1 MTTIAR
7 SFFFLLFS
15 FSFQAIAQDPKLTAD
30 QQMILNLE
38 IKWMTAVAEKD
49 SAVLQELLGKNF
61 ELAKIGG
68 FASTNIKRDK
78 WISNYMNMDWSKFRF
93 KNMQIAVD
101 SNLATVNTQLS
112 FKLKPYPFRLSSGV
126 LDIWRR
132 TNGKWMVEKRYLS
145 QDNLSRWLLITE
157 GIAIGMV
164 LLILYRWIKSF
175 FPEKKNDDD

>member
-1 MTTIAR
+1 MTKIFR
-7 SFFFLLFS
+7 SFLFLLLTY
-15 FSFQAIAQDPKLTAD
+15 SFQGFAQDAKLTAD

-38 IKWMTAVAEKD
+38 IRWMTAVAEKD

-68 FASTNIKRDK
+68 LGSTNIKREK
-78 WISNYMNMDWSKFRF
+78 WIHNYMNMDWSKFRF
-93 KNMQIAVD
+93 KNMQITVD

-126 LDIWRR
+126 LDVWRK
-132 TNGKWMVEKRYLS
+132 TNGKWLVEKRYLS

-157 GIAIGMV
+157 GIAIGIV
-164 LLILYRWIKSF
+164 ILVLYRWISSF
-175 FPEKKNDDD
+175 FPPIKKDD